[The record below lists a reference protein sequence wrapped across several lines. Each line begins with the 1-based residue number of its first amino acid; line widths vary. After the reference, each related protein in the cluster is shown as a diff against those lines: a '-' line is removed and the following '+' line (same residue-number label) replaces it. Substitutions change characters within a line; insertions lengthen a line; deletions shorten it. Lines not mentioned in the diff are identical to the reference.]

1 MIEDTILEKK
11 TYWPL
16 TLAAFGG
23 DCLLMA
29 VVYFCLGWW
38 PFGSGTVLTGDLRG
52 LYVNYITDMW
62 ARVKEGGFFYSF
74 GKLAGGS
81 TLGLFAY
88 YMNSPFNLLFLL
100 FPVRMVPQAAGL
112 IFLLRTGVTAAA
124 FCWYLQR
131 HFGRAEPLFAVLG
144 QCYAFCAF
152 CIVYNQNIIW
162 MDVVWLLPLVL
173 AALDDLMQ
181 RGRHWAFTGL
191 VLLCIL
197 LNFYVAWPVCLF
209 SALYFLC
216 LWRSQ
221 GQGALGRRFACF
233 AGSGVLAAGLSLFF
247 LVPVLLEVQESKGAL
262 FDFTFSL
269 EPQFNLL
276 QLPYRLFFGNFF
288 WSDVTN
294 GLPNIYC
301 GVVLVPLVLLY
312 FCGNAPRHEKLGFGA
327 LLAALAGSFW
337 IKGVDLIWHGMKQ
350 PVWFPYRY
358 SFLFSAVVIVIAAR
372 VLTRLPQRRR
382 AWGLAAG
389 LTAVWL
395 AGYPLAAGSELFSK
409 SKLIAAAGLC
419 AASLGLARLLIEK
432 PALHLPKRRLLYGAA
447 AVLAAADLGANA
459 LLTLRKFEQF
469 DLADFTDFYDNAAEA
484 VETAKAET
492 DDDCRI
498 EKNFLHTLNDPF
510 LLGYWGISH
519 YSSTKASTA
528 KELLEQ
534 LGYVGYSTY
543 GWGSTGVADSLLGIR
558 WLYSD
563 GNRPVAGHWQSV
575 DCDSAYTLYR
585 NDDAFPLVYLA
596 RQDALTVSPDS
607 LDSNTFTMQNAML
620 QSLTGCAEDALVSVE
635 PTFSVMEKGTVQVSF
650 TAPITGPAYLAIP
663 GTDQQLP
670 IDVVVDGELYAQYFE
685 PESLGGV
692 ICLPSF
698 TAGQQVTM
706 VLGVADEEVFHTN
719 TQIYQLDSTVLTAAR
734 QQVQTVDA
742 DIREGGHIDVDCTV
756 SSENNLLVVSFAY
769 DDNWTATVN
778 GETVEPVA
786 LFGGLMGLS
795 LPQGDCTVTLQYT
808 HSGVVP
814 GMVGSVVAVIVALAW
829 MIWEKKKQR

>member
-1 MIEDTILEKK
+1 MEKK
-11 TYWPL
+11 KYWPL

-23 DCLLMA
+23 GCLLMA
-29 VVYFCLGWW
+29 AVYFCLGWW
-38 PFGSGTVLTGDLRG
+38 PFGTGTVLTGDLRG

-62 ARVKEGGFFYSF
+62 ARAKQDGFFYSF

-100 FPVRMVPQAAGL
+100 LPTRMVPQAAGL

-131 HFGRAEPLFAVLG
+131 HFAKADPLFAVLG

-173 AALDDLMQ
+173 AALDDLMRQ
-181 RGRHWAFTGL
+181 GRHWGFTVL
-191 VLLCIL
+191 VFLCIL
-197 LNFYVAWPVCLF
+197 LNFYIAWPVCLF
-209 SALYFLC
+209 SILYFLC
-216 LWRSQ
+216 LWSSR
-221 GQGALGRRFACF
+221 GQGRFGRRFAAF
-233 AGSGVLAAGLSLFF
+233 AASGVLAAGLSFFF
-247 LVPVLLEVQESKGAL
+247 LLPVLLEVQESKGGL

-269 EPQFNLL
+269 TPQFNLL

-288 WSDVTN
+288 WNDVTN

-312 FCGNAPRHEKLGFGA
+312 FCGNAPRREKLGFAA

-337 IKGVDLIWHGMKQ
+337 VKGVDQIWHGMKQ

-358 SFLFSAVVIVIAAR
+358 SFLFSAVVILLAAR
-372 VLTRLPQRRR
+372 VLTAGSQRRR

-389 LTAVWL
+389 LTLVWL
-395 AGYPLAAGSELFSK
+395 AGYPLAAGAELFSK
-409 SKLIAAAGLC
+409 TKLVAAAGLC
-419 AASLGLARLLIEK
+419 TLSLILAWLLIEK
-432 PALHLPKRRLLYGAA
+432 PALPVNKRRLLCGTAA
-447 AVLAAADLGANA
+447 LLTAADLGANTVLA
-459 LLTLRKFEQF
+459 LRKFEQF
-469 DLADFTDFYDNAAEA
+469 DLADFTTFYDNAAAA
-484 VETAKAET
+484 VATAKAET
-492 DDDCRI
+492 DGDCRI

-563 GNRPVAGHWQSV
+563 GSRPVAGHWQPV
-575 DCDSAYTLYR
+575 DCGSAYTLYK
-585 NDDAFPLVYLA
+585 NDAAFPLAYLA
-596 RQDALTVSPDS
+596 RQDALSVDVDALTD
-607 LDSNTFTMQNAML
+607 NTFTMQNAML
-620 QSLTGCAEDALVSVE
+620 QSLTGFTDTALVSVE
-635 PTFSVMEKGTVQVSF
+635 PTFSVTDKGTVQVDF
-650 TAPITGPAYLAIP
+650 TAPFTGPAYMAIP
-663 GTDQQLP
+663 GTEEQLP
-670 IDVVVDGELYAQYFE
+670 IDVVVDGKLYAQYFE

-698 TAGQQVTM
+698 TAGQRVTM
-706 VLGVADEEVFHTN
+706 VLGIADDEIFHTN
-719 TQIYQLDSTVLTAAR
+719 TQIYQLDSAALAAAR
-734 QQVQTVDA
+734 QQVRDVDA
-742 DIREGGHIDVDCTV
+742 DIREGGRIDVHCAV
-756 SSENNLLVVSFAY
+756 SGDNDLLALSFAY
-769 DDNWTATVN
+769 DDNWVVTVN
-778 GETVEPVA
+778 GEEVQPSA
-786 LFGGLMGLS
+786 LFGGLLGVS
-795 LPQGDCTVTLQYT
+795 LPQGDCTVTLRYT
-808 HSGVVP
+808 HPGVVP
-814 GMVGSVVAVIVALAW
+814 DAAASLAALAAALVW
-829 MIWEKKKQR
+829 WFAERRRSQNA